1 MGTKDFDKGLEFDA
15 ECGMCLLFQFVY
27 SRFSGAGLGE
37 RGWGS
42 PHPGS
47 GPGGGALKPKEM
59 TGSAVLQV
67 TAGGPFAPGWGP
79 AGRQHSERRFGPH
92 LSTFHCPQTMKLHR
106 ALIPWEPGYPEPH
119 PCEGNR
125 VEQ

>member
-1 MGTKDFDKGLEFDA
+1 MVDWLWKVFLGMGTKDFDKGLEFDA

-67 TAGGPFAPGWGP
+67 TAGARLRRGGVQQAGSTLSADLGLISVPFIVL
-79 AGRQHSERRFGPH
+79 RQ
-92 LSTFHCPQTMKLHR
+92 
-106 ALIPWEPGYPEPH
+106 
-119 PCEGNR
+119 
-125 VEQ
+125 

>member
-42 PHPGS
+42 PHPVS
-47 GPGGGALKPKEM
+47 GPGGG
-59 TGSAVLQV
+59 
-67 TAGGPFAPGWGP
+67 
-79 AGRQHSERRFGPH
+79 H
-92 LSTFHCPQTMKLHR
+92 
-106 ALIPWEPGYPEPH
+106 
-119 PCEGNR
+119 
-125 VEQ
+125 